1 MILYRIGV
9 INDFINSYAYIS
21 FVDYGQAQH
30 LAVSLTKGEVERQ
43 QKEDAI
49 HVFFNYKK
57 VGVYKT
63 KEEAAAKVRELQ
75 DALPRQCLDWLRE
88 NDLSI
93 MESLNV

>member
-1 MILYRIGV
+1 V

-21 FVDYGQAQH
+21 YVDYGLAQH
-30 LAVSLTKGEVERQ
+30 LDVSITKGEVERQ
-43 QKEDAI
+43 QKDDAI
-49 HVFFNYKK
+49 HVFYNYKK

-75 DALPRQCLDWLRE
+75 SSLPRQCLDWLKQS
-88 NDLSI
+88 DLGI